1 MKKAIMAIGA
11 HADDIEIR
19 VGGTLAKYHDMGYQV
34 VYVMTTNN
42 TAGAHDS
49 QTALE
54 HATQR
59 RNEAREGARIL
70 HTKPIYL
77 DFKETM
83 FEKRGERE
91 KLGFQ
96 KVDLSDYP
104 EWGRDKAPIVCAQ
117 DIDEAV
123 EEVAALLRQYEP
135 EIVLTHSPR
144 EINEHWATCVLA
156 MKAFKKACESVEL
169 GTLYAWA
176 GSGTTTVFTAQD
188 FFVDVTDTI
197 QTKYMA
203 LSKHV
208 SQGFQKIPDT
218 PNYARELYWGS
229 FIGVRFAEAF
239 MTLARG
245 GGL

>member
-1 MKKAIMAIGA
+1 MKKVIMAIGA

-19 VGGTLAKYHDMGYQV
+19 VGGTLAKYRGMGYAAV
-34 VYVMTTNN
+34 CVLSTNN
-42 TAGAHDS
+42 TAGSPES

-59 RNEAREGARIL
+59 REEARAGAQVLDAELIC
-70 HTKPIYL
+70 L

-83 FEKRGERE
+83 FEKKDGRE

-96 KVDLSDYP
+96 PVDLTDYP
-104 EWGRDKAPIVCAQ
+104 DWGRDKPPIVCAP

-123 EEVAALLRQYEP
+123 EEVAALLCRYEP
-135 EIVLTHSPR
+135 ELVLTHPPT
-144 EINEHWATCVLA
+144 EKHEHWATSVLTL
-156 MKAFKKACESVEL
+156 KAFKRARGRVAL

-176 GSGTTTVFTAQD
+176 DSWVATVRTTPN
-188 FFVDVTDTI
+188 FFVDITDTI
-197 QTKYMA
+197 ETKYRA

-208 SQGFQKIPDT
+208 SQGFEKIPDP
-218 PNYARELYWGS
+218 PNRARELYWGS
-229 FIGVRFAEAF
+229 FIGVPYAEAF

-245 GGL
+245 GEL

>member
-1 MKKAIMAIGA
+1 MKKVIMAIGA

-19 VGGTLAKYHDMGYQV
+19 SGGTLAKYHEMGYEV
-34 VYVMTTNN
+34 VYVLTTNN
-42 TAGAHDS
+42 TAGAHTS

-59 RNEAREGARIL
+59 RDEAREGARIL

-91 KLGFQ
+91 RLGFQ
-96 KVDLSDYP
+96 TVNLNDYP
-104 EWGRDKAPIVCAQ
+104 EWGRDKAPIVCAP
-117 DIDEAV
+117 DLDGAV
-123 EEVAALLRQYEP
+123 EEVAAILRRYEP
-135 EIVLTHSPR
+135 EIVLTHSPT
-144 EINEHWATCVLA
+144 EKHEHWATCMLA
-156 MKAFKKACESVEL
+156 LKAFKKARKCVKL

-176 GSGTTTVFTAQD
+176 DSGTATVSIAPD
-188 FFVDVTDTI
+188 FFVDITDTI
-197 QTKYMA
+197 QTKYVA

-208 SQGFQKIPDT
+208 SQGFEKIPDP
-218 PNYARELYWGS
+218 PNRARELYWGS

-245 GGL
+245 GEL

>member
-1 MKKAIMAIGA
+1 MKKVIMAIGA
-11 HADDIEIR
+11 HADDVEIR
-19 VGGTLAKYHDMGYQV
+19 SGGTLARYQKMGYEV
-34 VYVMTTNN
+34 VCVLATNN
-42 TAGAHDS
+42 TAGAHTS

-59 RNEAREGARIL
+59 RDEAREGARIL
-70 HTKPIYL
+70 STEPIYL

-91 KLGFQ
+91 RLGFQ
-96 KVDLSDYP
+96 TVDLSDYP
-104 EWGRDKAPIVCAQ
+104 EWGRDRPPIVCAQ
-117 DIDEAV
+117 DLDEAV
-123 EEVAALLRQYEP
+123 EEVAALLCQYEP
-135 EIVLTHSPR
+135 EIVLTHSPT
-144 EINEHWATCVLA
+144 EKHEHWATCVLVL
-156 MKAFKKACESVEL
+156 KAFEKACGRSEL

-176 GSGTTTVFTAQD
+176 GSGTATVSIAPD

-197 QTKYMA
+197 QTKYIA

-208 SQGFQKIPDT
+208 SQGFQEIPDP
-218 PNYARELYWGS
+218 PNRARELYWGS

-245 GGL
+245 DEL

>member
-1 MKKAIMAIGA
+1 MKKVIIAIGA
-11 HADDIEIR
+11 HADDIELR
-19 VGGTLAKYHDMGYQV
+19 SGGTLAKYHKMGYEV
-34 VYVMTTNN
+34 VYVMATNN
-42 TAGAHDS
+42 TAGANIN

-59 RNEAREGARIL
+59 RNEAWEGARIL
-70 HTKPIYL
+70 NAEPIYL

-96 KVDLSDYP
+96 TVDLGDYP

-117 DIDEAV
+117 DLDEAI
-123 EEVAALLRQYEP
+123 EEVAEFLRRYEP
-135 EIVLTHSPR
+135 EMVLTHSPT
-144 EINEHWATCVLA
+144 EKDEHWATCVLA
-156 MKAFKKACESVEL
+156 LKAFKRARQSVEL

-176 GSGTTTVFTAQD
+176 DSGTSTVSIAPD
-188 FFVDVTDTI
+188 FFVDVTDNI
-197 QTKYMA
+197 QTKYKA
-203 LSKHV
+203 LSMHV
-208 SQGFQKIPDT
+208 SQGFQEIPDP
-218 PNYARELYWGS
+218 PNRARELYWGS

-245 GGL
+245 DEL

>member
-1 MKKAIMAIGA
+1 MRKVIMAIGA

-19 VGGTLAKYHDMGYQV
+19 SGGTLAKYHKRGYQII
-34 VYVMTTNN
+34 YILATNN
-42 TAGAHDS
+42 TAGAHAS

-70 HTKPIYL
+70 HAEPIYL

-83 FEKRGERE
+83 FEKHGERE
-91 KLGFQ
+91 RLGFQ
-96 KVDLSDYP
+96 TVELKDYP

-117 DIDEAV
+117 DLDEAV
-123 EEVAALLRQYEP
+123 EEVAALLCQYEP
-135 EIVLTHSPR
+135 EIVLTHSPT
-144 EINEHWATCVLA
+144 EKHEHWATCVLA
-156 MKAFKKACESVEL
+156 LKAFRKARQRVEL

-176 GSGTTTVFTAQD
+176 DSGTATVSIAPD

-197 QTKYMA
+197 QTKYLA

-218 PNYARELYWGS
+218 PNRARELYWGS
-229 FIGVRFAEAF
+229 FIGVQFAEAF
-239 MTLARG
+239 MTLERG
-245 GGL
+245 GEL

>member
-1 MKKAIMAIGA
+1 MKKVIMAIGA

-19 VGGTLAKYHDMGYQV
+19 VGGTLAKYHDMGYEV
-34 VYVMTTNN
+34 VYVLTTNN
-42 TAGAHDS
+42 TAGAHGS

-54 HATQR
+54 HATER

-70 HTKPIYL
+70 HAEPIYL

-83 FEKRGERE
+83 FEKKGERE
-91 KLGFQ
+91 RLGFQ
-96 KVDLSDYP
+96 TVDLSDYP

-117 DIDEAV
+117 DLDEAI
-123 EEVAALLRQYEP
+123 EEVAAILRKYEP
-135 EIVLTHSPR
+135 EIVLTHSPT
-144 EINEHWATCVLA
+144 EKHEHWATCVLA
-156 MKAFKKACESVEL
+156 LKAFKKASESVEL

-176 GSGTTTVFTAQD
+176 DSGTTTVSIAQN

-208 SQGFQKIPDT
+208 SQGFQKTPDIP
-218 PNYARELYWGS
+218 NRARELYWGS
-229 FIGVRFAEAF
+229 FIGVQFAEAF